1 MYEINRNAPI
11 EYMPR
16 ARMSEFPTSIARGD
30 TEFRSQ
36 EPQFMGVYAL
46 IKPYAGSPNWYK

>member
-16 ARMSEFPTSIARGD
+16 ARTSEFPTSIARGD
-30 TEFRSQ
+30 TQFRSQ
-36 EPQFMGVYAL
+36 VFLGAL
-46 IKPYAGSPNWYK
+46 VHGFSVHGSLHG